1 MSNIVLSNNFV
12 TLLKA
17 DGTAQTKGV
26 KTRGKLIDHAIELGI
41 DFTKE
46 TMSPEQIKQTLELIG
61 ARHPVKA
68 RTLLKLGAAKA
79 DGQIAEDH
87 DGTRFNSQGRPKNWN
102 YWNSL
107 TKRILKDLGKA
118 VIKRQ
123 RKAERVA
130 NGGTQTRTFVER
142 HGAEVQKLFDNVNNI
157 DPDNLPE
164 SVDVEEIQAAYR
176 QVAKA
181 VGFTLINKD
190 K

>member
-1 MSNIVLSNNFV
+1 MSNIVLSTNFV

-46 TMSPEQIKQTLELIG
+46 TMSPEQIKHTLELI
-61 ARHPVKA
+61 AERFPAKA

-87 DGTRFNSQGRPKNWN
+87 DGTRFNSQGRAKNWN

-107 TKRILKDLGKA
+107 SKRIMKDLAKA
-118 VIKRQ
+118 VVKRQ

-130 NGGTQTRTFVER
+130 NGGNQTRTFVER
-142 HGAEVQKLFDNVNNI
+142 QCDEVNKLANAVVKVDPDTLPDNI
-157 DPDNLPE
+157 D
-164 SVDVEEIQAAYR
+164 VEAVLDAYR
-176 QVAKA
+176 GVAKA
-181 VGFTLINKD
+181 VGFQILIKD
-190 K
+190 